1 MKNIITPILN
11 CYSNQRKVNE
21 LSKELERQIMIKK
34 NKERKVKN
42 LYKDKQSLKRR
53 LSITNFRLNTLINK
67 VDLKSLIDKTDIDI
81 NSLL

>member
-34 NKERKVKN
+34 SKERKVKN
-42 LYKDKQSLKRR
+42 LIKDKQSLKRR
-53 LSITNFRLNTLINK
+53 LYITNLRLNTLINK
-67 VDLKSLIDKTDIDI
+67 VDLKTLIDKTDIDI